1 MWLLWYAL
9 RVGLSKQEALDS
21 PIGELVDLMRI
32 EQIKHEGAKLRAD
45 NAAGESYHF
54 IAR

>member
-9 RVGLSKQEALDS
+9 RVGLSKEEALDS
-21 PIGELVDLMRI
+21 RMGELIDLMRI
-32 EQIKHEGAKLRAD
+32 EQIKHEGARLRRPETE
-45 NAAGESYHF
+45 GEHYHF

>member
-21 PIGELVDLMRI
+21 PIGELIDLMRI
-32 EQIKHEGAKLRAD
+32 EQVKHEGAKVK
-45 NAAGESYHF
+45 AAESESFHF
-54 IAR
+54 VAM